1 MIIIGLILL
10 IAAVAI
16 GVAGVVNNTGTA
28 HELQDD
34 FTVFGVHVTGST
46 GTLFLAGLVVGAA
59 GMLGLALL
67 LAGARRTSRKA
78 RYARHELSAGT
89 PRRCRPVMRLSR
101 PPPAPRPPAQRRRS
115 NRNTRGACAIRSV
128 AIPGRGPLVPRTDR
142 GTPIAWN
149 YVNGVPP
156 VIPRTS
162 PVM

>member
-34 FTVFGVHVTGST
+34 FTVFGGPRDRVHRNALPGGTGRRRRGACWDSRCCSPVRGGPRARPVTP
-46 GTLFLAGLVVGAA
+46 A
-59 GMLGLALL
+59 
-67 LAGARRTSRKA
+67 TSW
-78 RYARHELSAGT
+78 SAGT

-128 AIPGRGPLVPRTDR
+128 AIPGRGPHAPRTDR
-142 GTPIAWN
+142 GTPVAW
-149 YVNGVPP
+149 G
-156 VIPRTS
+156 T
-162 PVM
+162 M

>member
-78 RYARHELSAGT
+78 RHARHELERRDAAAVPAGDAAVSPTTRAEAPRTETTQQSEHPRSLRHPFGGDTGPGT
-89 PRRCRPVMRLSR
+89 PRPSH
-101 PPPAPRPPAQRRRS
+101 
-115 NRNTRGACAIRSV
+115 
-128 AIPGRGPLVPRTDR
+128 
-142 GTPIAWN
+142 
-149 YVNGVPP
+149 
-156 VIPRTS
+156 
-162 PVM
+162 